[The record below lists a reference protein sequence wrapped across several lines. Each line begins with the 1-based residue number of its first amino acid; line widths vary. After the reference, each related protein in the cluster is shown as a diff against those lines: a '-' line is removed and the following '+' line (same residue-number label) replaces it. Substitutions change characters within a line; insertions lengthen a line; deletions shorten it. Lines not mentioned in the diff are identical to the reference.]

1 MQQHMKA
8 LLKDN
13 IYIIAIIVTL
23 SILYLSLVKMP
34 SYHVG
39 IAHLDKLQHCFAYF
53 ILTSSWL
60 LVFYKKNKKHLI
72 VGCCILFGIIIE
84 VLQNK
89 LTAYRTGDY
98 LDIIANS
105 TGVFLALLILN
116 QINKKIEVKRRKD
129 L

>member
-1 MQQHMKA
+1 MLQHMKA
-8 LLKDN
+8 LLKGN

-34 SYHVG
+34 SYGAG

-53 ILTSSWL
+53 ILSSSWL

-89 LTAYRTGDY
+89 ITDYRTGDY

-105 TGVFLALLILN
+105 TGVFLGLLILN
-116 QINKKIEVKRRKD
+116 QIGKKIEVKK
-129 L
+129 

>member
-1 MQQHMKA
+1 MLQHMKA
-8 LLKDN
+8 LLKGN

-34 SYHVG
+34 SYDVG
-39 IAHLDKLQHCFAYF
+39 IANLDKLQHCFAYF
-53 ILTSSWL
+53 ILSSSWL

-72 VGCCILFGIIIE
+72 VGSCILFGIIIE
-84 VLQNK
+84 ILQNK
-89 LTAYRTGDY
+89 LTDHRTGDY

-105 TGVFLALLILN
+105 TGVFLGLLILN
-116 QINKKIEVKRRKD
+116 QISKKIEVKKRKD

>member
-1 MQQHMKA
+1 MKA
-8 LLKDN
+8 LLKGK
-13 IYIIAIIVTL
+13 IFIIAIVVTL

-34 SYHVG
+34 SYNVG
-39 IAHLDKLQHCFAYF
+39 ISHLDKLQHCLAYF
-53 ILTSSWL
+53 ILSSSWL
-60 LVFYKKNKKHLI
+60 LVFYKKNKKYLI

-89 LTAYRTGDY
+89 LTDYRTGDY

-105 TGVFLALLILN
+105 TGVFLGLLILN
-116 QINKKIEVKRRKD
+116 QITKKIEVKKRKD

>member
-1 MQQHMKA
+1 MKA
-8 LLKDN
+8 LLKGN

-34 SYHVG
+34 SYGAG

-53 ILTSSWL
+53 ILSSSWL

-89 LTAYRTGDY
+89 ITDYRTGDY

-105 TGVFLALLILN
+105 TGVFLGLLILN
-116 QINKKIEVKRRKD
+116 QIGKKIEVKK
-129 L
+129 

>member
-1 MQQHMKA
+1 MLQHMKA
-8 LLKDN
+8 LLKGN
-13 IYIIAIIVTL
+13 IFIIAIVVTL

-34 SYHVG
+34 SYNVG

-53 ILTSSWL
+53 ILSSSWL
-60 LVFYKKNKKHLI
+60 LVFYKKNKKYLI
-72 VGCCILFGIIIE
+72 VGCCILFGIVIE

-89 LTAYRTGDY
+89 LTDYRTGDY

-105 TGVFLALLILN
+105 TGVFLGLLILN
-116 QINKKIEVKRRKD
+116 QISKKIEVKKRKD

>member
-1 MQQHMKA
+1 MLQHMKA
-8 LLKDN
+8 LLKGN

-34 SYHVG
+34 SYVIG

-53 ILTSSWL
+53 ILSSSWL

-89 LTAYRTGDY
+89 ITDYRTGDY

-105 TGVFLALLILN
+105 TGVFLGLLILN
-116 QINKKIEVKRRKD
+116 QIGKKIEVKK
-129 L
+129 

>member
-1 MQQHMKA
+1 MKA
-8 LLKDN
+8 LLKGN
-13 IYIIAIIVTL
+13 IFIIAIVVTL

-34 SYHVG
+34 SYNVG

-53 ILTSSWL
+53 ILSSSWL
-60 LVFYKKNKKHLI
+60 LVFYKKNKKYLI
-72 VGCCILFGIIIE
+72 VGCCILFGIVIE

-89 LTAYRTGDY
+89 LTDYRTGDY

-105 TGVFLALLILN
+105 TGVFLGLLILN
-116 QINKKIEVKRRKD
+116 QISKKIEVKKRKD

>member
-1 MQQHMKA
+1 MKA
-8 LLKDN
+8 FLKGK

-23 SILYLSLVKMP
+23 SILYLSLVKTP

-39 IAHLDKLQHCFAYF
+39 IAHLDKLQHFFAYF

-60 LVFYKKNKKHLI
+60 LVFYKKNKNQLI

-89 LTAYRTGDY
+89 LTDYRTGDY
-98 LDIIANS
+98 LDVIANS
-105 TGVFLALLILN
+105 TGVFLGLLILN
-116 QINKKIEVKRRKD
+116 QISKKIEVKKRKD

>member
-1 MQQHMKA
+1 MLQHMKA
-8 LLKDN
+8 LLKGN

-34 SYHVG
+34 SYDVG
-39 IAHLDKLQHCFAYF
+39 IANLDKLQHCFAYF
-53 ILTSSWL
+53 TLSSSWL

-72 VGCCILFGIIIE
+72 VGSCILFGIIIE
-84 VLQNK
+84 ILQNK
-89 LTAYRTGDY
+89 LTDHRTGDY

-105 TGVFLALLILN
+105 TGVFLGLLILN
-116 QINKKIEVKRRKD
+116 QISKKIEVKKRKD